1 MNTEEEKRTV
11 KVAVSL
17 TPSEKDALREMSHA
31 LRISMSDLMRD
42 EILKVMKQQEWI

>member
-1 MNTEEEKRTV
+1 MSTGEEHRTE

-17 TPSEKDALREMSHA
+17 TPSEKEALREMSHS